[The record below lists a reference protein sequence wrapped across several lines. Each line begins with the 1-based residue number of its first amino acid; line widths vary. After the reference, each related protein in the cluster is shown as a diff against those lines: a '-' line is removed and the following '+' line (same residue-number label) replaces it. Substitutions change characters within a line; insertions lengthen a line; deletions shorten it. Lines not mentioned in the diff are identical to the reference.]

1 MNLVEAAAGTGKTW
15 AITSLYLR
23 LLLEH
28 RLTVSNVLV
37 VTYTRAAT
45 RELRVRIRKRLRQA
59 LNAFESGLVNGDAV
73 LQAQLENC
81 ADHTQVVGYL
91 RRALAD
97 FDEAA
102 IFTIHGFCQRVLAD
116 GAFESSMPFESELLV
131 DESEVL
137 DEVVN
142 DFWRREIYPAGCL
155 WVSWLQNRGV
165 STPDDLLDMLIN

>member
-81 ADHTQVVGYL
+81 VDHTQVVGYL

-97 FDEAA
+97 FD
-102 IFTIHGFCQRVLAD
+102 
-116 GAFESSMPFESELLV
+116 
-131 DESEVL
+131 
-137 DEVVN
+137 
-142 DFWRREIYPAGCL
+142 
-155 WVSWLQNRGV
+155 
-165 STPDDLLDMLIN
+165 

>member
-15 AITSLYLR
+15 AITSIYLR

-28 RLTVSNVLV
+28 HLTVANVLV

-45 RELRVRIRKRLRQA
+45 RELRGRIRERLRQA
-59 LNAFESGLVNGDAV
+59 LDAFESGLVHDDQA

-81 ADHTQVVGYL
+81 GDHTQAAGDL

-102 IFTIHGFCQRVLAD
+102 IFTIHGFC
-116 GAFESSMPFESELLV
+116 
-131 DESEVL
+131 
-137 DEVVN
+137 
-142 DFWRREIYPAGCL
+142 
-155 WVSWLQNRGV
+155 
-165 STPDDLLDMLIN
+165 

>member
-28 RLTVSNVLV
+28 RLTVANVLV

-59 LNAFESGLVNGDAV
+59 LNAFESGFVNGDAV

-81 ADHTQVVGYL
+81 ADHTQAVGYL

-102 IFTIHGFCQRVLAD
+102 IFTIHGL
-116 GAFESSMPFESELLV
+116 S
-131 DESEVL
+131 
-137 DEVVN
+137 
-142 DFWRREIYPAGCL
+142 
-155 WVSWLQNRGV
+155 
-165 STPDDLLDMLIN
+165 LIHI